1 LSSLSLFE
9 QRQRNYYIFLF
20 IFLTKNNNTTMDTSF
35 SSSTLKSTMKKYPT
49 NVNNNGNDNDSI
61 NGSGSATTIIEP
73 NSTWTIEQLLHW
85 SLDQYHNIAMNRTAT
100 HIDALRSQC
109 ENECTDIMT
118 LHEVA
123 VSMKER
129 GELMDEDND
138 EEVEGEEGGRAAEGV
153 GEKKAGQQRVVRGE
167 NANPQQK
174 KMKNDDNDKQ
184 MTMMTTSSVSSNIA
198 SSGGDVTTN
207 STLTHQTTN
216 IQQQSS
222 SSSNIKLKS
231 SSSTPSTPTTLQIT
245 ITSGPHTHQTYH
257 LIPKPSQPC
266 LIGRSKGKKFIK
278 NGVSLNKDQ
287 EVSTTH
293 GKISVEHVYLDG
305 SGNGGMQTKF
315 YYTDVGSTNG
325 TTLANSNNNNSNS
338 GGESGGGEEGGSDNN
353 LRLEPNV
360 RMEIPMNSA
369 EEGGEEGGGGVEL
382 RLGNSTL
389 KIVVV
394 G

>member
-1 LSSLSLFE
+1 
-9 QRQRNYYIFLF
+9 
-20 IFLTKNNNTTMDTSF
+20 
-35 SSSTLKSTMKKYPT
+35 MKKYPT
-49 NVNNNGNDNDSI
+49 NDNSNDSI
-61 NGSGSATTIIEP
+61 NGGSGSGATIIEP

-85 SLDQYHNIAMNRTAT
+85 SLDQYHTVAMNRTAT

-129 GELMDEDND
+129 GELMDEDD
-138 EEVEGEEGGRAAEGV
+138 DEVEGEEGGRAAEGV
-153 GEKKAGQQRVVRGE
+153 ANKKEAEQQRVVRGE

-184 MTMMTTSSVSSNIA
+184 QTMMTTSSVSSNIA
-198 SSGGDVTTN
+198 SSGGDVTTS

-222 SSSNIKLKS
+222 TTTSNIKLKS
-231 SSSTPSTPTTLQIT
+231 SSSSPSTSTPTTLQIT
-245 ITSGPHTHQTYH
+245 ITSGPHIHQTYH

-278 NGVSLNKDQ
+278 NGISLNKDQ

-293 GKISVEHVYLDG
+293 GKISVEHVYLDDSG
-305 SGNGGMQTKF
+305 GNGGMQTKF

-325 TTLANSNNNNSNS
+325 TTLANNNNNNSGDE
-338 GGESGGGEEGGSDNN
+338 GGEN
-353 LRLEPNV
+353 LRLEANV
-360 RMEIPMNSA
+360 RMEIPISQ
-369 EEGGEEGGGGVEL
+369 EGEEGGGGVEL

>member
-1 LSSLSLFE
+1 
-9 QRQRNYYIFLF
+9 
-20 IFLTKNNNTTMDTSF
+20 
-35 SSSTLKSTMKKYPT
+35 MKKYPT
-49 NVNNNGNDNDSI
+49 NDNNNADSNDN
-61 NGSGSATTIIEP
+61 GSATTIIEP

-85 SLDQYHNIAMNRTAT
+85 SLDQYHNVAMNRTAA
-100 HIDALRSQC
+100 HIDALRTQC
-109 ENECTDIMT
+109 ENECEDIMT

-123 VSMKER
+123 VSMKGR

-138 EEVEGEEGGRAAEGV
+138 DDDEEQGEGEGGRAAEG
-153 GEKKAGQQRVVRGE
+153 EQQQRVVRGE

-174 KMKNDDNDKQ
+174 KMKNDKQ
-184 MTMMTTSSVSSNIA
+184 QTMMTSVSIA

-216 IQQQSS
+216 IQQQSTS
-222 SSSNIKLKS
+222 TTSSSNIKLKS
-231 SSSTPSTPTTLQIT
+231 SSTSSTITPTSLQIT
-245 ITSGPHTHQTYH
+245 ITSGPHTHQTFN

-278 NGVSLNKDQ
+278 NGISLYKDQ

-293 GKISVEHVYLDG
+293 GKISVEHVYLDDNDG
-305 SGNGGMQTKF
+305 SGSGGMQTKF

-325 TTLANSNNNNSNS
+325 TTMA
-338 GGESGGGEEGGSDNN
+338 GGEEGGEN

-360 RMEIPMNSA
+360 RMEIPMNK
-369 EEGGEEGGGGVEL
+369 EGGGEEGGGGVEL

>member
-1 LSSLSLFE
+1 
-9 QRQRNYYIFLF
+9 
-20 IFLTKNNNTTMDTSF
+20 MDTSF

-49 NVNNNGNDNDSI
+49 NSNNANNNDSNN
-61 NGSGSATTIIEP
+61 NGSGSATIIVEP

-85 SLDQYHNIAMNRTAT
+85 SLDQYHNVAMNRTAA
-100 HIDALRSQC
+100 HIDALRTQC
-109 ENECTDIMT
+109 ENECEDIMT

-123 VSMKER
+123 VSMKGR

-138 EEVEGEEGGRAAEGV
+138 EEVEEGEGGRAAET
-153 GEKKAGQQRVVRGE
+153 EQQQRVVRGE

-174 KMKNDDNDKQ
+174 KMKNDKQ
-184 MTMMTTSSVSSNIA
+184 QVTMMTTSSVSSNIT

-216 IQQQSS
+216 IQQQQSS
-222 SSSNIKLKS
+222 STTSSSNIKLKS
-231 SSSTPSTPTTLQIT
+231 STTTPTTLQIT
-245 ITSGPHTHQTYH
+245 ITSGPHIHQTYH

-278 NGVSLNKDQ
+278 NGISLSKDQ

-293 GKISVEHVYLDG
+293 GKISVEHIYLDNNDD
-305 SGNGGMQTKF
+305 GNEMQTKF

-325 TTLANSNNNNSNS
+325 TTLA
-338 GGESGGGEEGGSDNN
+338 GGEEEGGSDNN

-360 RMEIPMNSA
+360 RMEIPISK
-369 EEGGEEGGGGVEL
+369 EGEGEGGGGGGGGVEL

>member
-1 LSSLSLFE
+1 
-9 QRQRNYYIFLF
+9 
-20 IFLTKNNNTTMDTSF
+20 MDTSF

-49 NVNNNGNDNDSI
+49 NDNNDNSNNNDS
-61 NGSGSATTIIEP
+61 GATIIEP

-85 SLDQYHNIAMNRTAT
+85 SLDQYHNVAMNRTAA
-100 HIDALRSQC
+100 HIDALRTQC
-109 ENECTDIMT
+109 ENECEDIMT

-123 VSMKER
+123 VSMKGR
-129 GELMDEDND
+129 GELMDE
-138 EEVEGEEGGRAAEGV
+138 EGEGGRAAEA
-153 GEKKAGQQRVVRGE
+153 EQQQRVARGE

-174 KMKNDDNDKQ
+174 KMKNDKQ
-184 MTMMTTSSVSSNIA
+184 MTMTTSASIT

-216 IQQQSS
+216 IQQQQSS
-222 SSSNIKLKS
+222 TSSSNIKLKS
-231 SSSTPSTPTTLQIT
+231 STTTSTTTTTPTTLQIT
-245 ITSGPHTHQTYH
+245 ITSGPHTHQTYN

-278 NGVSLNKDQ
+278 NGISLNKDQ

-305 SGNGGMQTKF
+305 TDDGNGGGNGSGGMQTKF

-325 TTLANSNNNNSNS
+325 TTLALAA
-338 GGESGGGEEGGSDNN
+338 GEEGGSDNN

-360 RMEIPMNSA
+360 RMEIPISQ
-369 EEGGEEGGGGVEL
+369 EGGGGEGGGEGVEL